1 MRVVID
7 TNLFVSALINQNSRQ
22 RLNLVLEKMAIQILS
37 DDALMDEVY
46 EVINRPKFK
55 KYVSQAEID
64 EFYELIQERTIRV
77 ETHSIVLVSPDPKDD
92 FLLIICLDGDAD
104 YLLTGNK
111 IDLLDLVEFHK
122 TKIITLTEFLTTIL
136 PTL

>member
-1 MRVVID
+1 MYHSLKL
-7 TNLFVSALINQNSRQ
+7 TAF
-22 RLNLVLEKMAIQILS
+22 
-37 DDALMDEVY
+37 
-46 EVINRPKFK
+46 FK
-55 KYVSQAEID
+55 
-64 EFYELIQERTIRV
+64 LIQERTSRI
-77 ETHSIVLVSPDPKDD
+77 ETHSVVFVSPDPKDD